1 MQNFRTVV
9 NIKNYD
15 FRDKINYETSTM
27 LIGSCFTENI
37 GNIMCQQRFPVNIN
51 PFGILYNPISV
62 KNSLEM
68 LINKKKFSQSDIAF
82 FNKQWFS
89 FSHHSRFSNPDP
101 IACLDK
107 INIQIKKSSEF
118 LKKAN
123 FLVLTFG
130 TARVYEL
137 KLSGKV
143 VSNCHKIPA
152 EQFKHYLLED
162 DEIVEQYKILIKK
175 LLSFNPNLKF
185 IFTVSPIRHWK
196 DGAFEN
202 QLSKA
207 TLLLAIHKL
216 QKEFYPLIRLNYFPS
231 YEIILDDLRDYRF
244 FEEDMLHPN
253 KTAIKYVWEKFSD
266 TLMDTETK
274 RITAEIEKIERAKNH
289 RPFNTESESHQLFLK
304 NTANKV
310 VELHKKYPFL
320 ELKED
325 YDFFRKKIRS

>member
-9 NIKNYD
+9 NVKYSD
-15 FRDKINYETSTM
+15 FRDKITYETPTM

-37 GNIMCQQRFPVNIN
+37 GSIMNQQRLPVDIN

-68 LINKKKFSQSDIAF
+68 LINKKRFSQRDIAF
-82 FNKQWFS
+82 FNEQWFS

-101 IACLDK
+101 ITCIDK
-107 INIQIKKSSEF
+107 INNQIKQSSDF
-118 LKKAN
+118 LKQAK
-123 FLVLTFG
+123 FLIITFG

-137 KLSGKV
+137 KSSGKV

-152 EQFKHYLLED
+152 EQFKHYLLET
-162 DEIVEQYKILIKK
+162 DEIVEQYKMLIKK
-175 LLSFNPNLKF
+175 ILSFNPNLKF

-216 QKEFYPLIRLNYFPS
+216 QKEFFSLIRLNYFRS
-231 YEIILDDLRDYRF
+231 YEIVLDDLRDYRF

-253 KTAIKYVWEKFSD
+253 QTAIKYIWEKFSD
-266 TLMDTETK
+266 TLMDAETK
-274 RITAEIEKIERAKNH
+274 RIAAEIEKIDRAKNH
-289 RPFNTESESHQLFLK
+289 RPFNINSESHQLFLK
-304 NTANKV
+304 KTANKI
-310 VELHKKYPFL
+310 VEIHKKYPFL
-320 ELKED
+320 DLKDD
-325 YDFFRKKIRS
+325 YDFFKKQISS